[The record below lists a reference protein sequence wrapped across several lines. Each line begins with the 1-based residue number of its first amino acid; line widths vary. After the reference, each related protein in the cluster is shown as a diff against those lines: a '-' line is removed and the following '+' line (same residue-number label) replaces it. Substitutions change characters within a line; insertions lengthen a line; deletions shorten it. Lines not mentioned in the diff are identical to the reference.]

1 MLYFGPEKSL
11 KSSNL
16 QIVRIFPYSGLRIR
30 SLDEHRTSYQTTKK
44 KSYRHSSF
52 TFDNTFVKM
61 HFTTSTTTRLVV
73 HCSYLYTSTIVLVV
87 IIANRL

>member
-30 SLDEHRTSYQTTKK
+30 SLDEHRLLIKQQK

-52 TFDNTFVKM
+52 TFDNTFMKM
-61 HFTTSTTTRLVV
+61 HFTTCSTTRLVV
-73 HCSYLYTSTIVLVV
+73 AVVVLVVVLVV